1 MSRFTMAA
9 MALAM
14 GAFDTPMPDD
24 GEDPLVR
31 HNDPILQQRCEP
43 ATAADV
49 KEFARLA
56 RRVFE
61 LHRNGVGLAAPQ
73 VGIARRVIALRP
85 YKSVQADILINPT
98 IVSLG
103 PRLETAQE
111 GCLSYPGIYRDVERS
126 WSVRVLCTGLDGKR
140 RERTYTSFEA
150 RIVQHEM
157 DHLDGRCIVGMGPVV
172 DLVKEVQNG

>member
-1 MSRFTMAA
+1 VVRRVLPRPGHDGQGGAFMSRFTMAA

-56 RRVFE
+56 R
-61 LHRNGVGLAAPQ
+61 A
-73 VGIARRVIALRP
+73 
-85 YKSVQADILINPT
+85 
-98 IVSLG
+98 
-103 PRLETAQE
+103 
-111 GCLSYPGIYRDVERS
+111 
-126 WSVRVLCTGLDGKR
+126 
-140 RERTYTSFEA
+140 
-150 RIVQHEM
+150 
-157 DHLDGRCIVGMGPVV
+157 
-172 DLVKEVQNG
+172 